1 MKIRW
6 LRKISCA
13 EFGRKT
19 FSLSIY
25 PDLDNLRINGSE
37 YANILMVKMKNL
49 FWKDVV
55 KHHKKLYHIC
65 CPLNID
71 EFMSECI
78 HYNVNVTRDKKLV
91 YIKDW
96 IDNGIVLIRQLLG
109 PHGEYL
115 NLNDFTNQ
123 FPHIKMNFLVY
134 EGIITAIKK
143 YPKKDSVELS
153 VRFSCLP

>member
-1 MKIRW
+1 
-6 LRKISCA
+6 
-13 EFGRKT
+13 
-19 FSLSIY
+19 
-25 PDLDNLRINGSE
+25 
-37 YANILMVKMKNL
+37 
-49 FWKDVV
+49 
-55 KHHKKLYHIC
+55 
-65 CPLNID
+65 
-71 EFMSECI
+71 MSECI

-96 IDNGIVLIRQLLG
+96 IDNGIVLIIQLLG

-115 NLNDFTNQ
+115 NFNDFTNH
-123 FPHIKMNFLVY
+123 FPHIQMIFLVY